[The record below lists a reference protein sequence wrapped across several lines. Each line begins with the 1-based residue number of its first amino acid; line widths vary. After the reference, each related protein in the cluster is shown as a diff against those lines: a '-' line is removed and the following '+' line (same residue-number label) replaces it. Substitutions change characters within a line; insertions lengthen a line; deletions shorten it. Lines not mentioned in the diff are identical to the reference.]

1 MKNKIISKILKFIE
15 DKERKL
21 LREFQIRTEYMQK
34 GSDEYV
40 KELNDWRIKSRKLS
54 DKYTFILKF

>member
-15 DKERKL
+15 GKERKL

>member
-21 LREFQIRTEYMQK
+21 LRKFQIRTEYMQK

-54 DKYTFILKF
+54 DKYAFILKF